1 MTPPGLTGSDPTPSA
16 SPDAMPSAF
25 SDPTPSASSDAMP
38 SASSDAIRASVAAA
52 AAALAQAD
60 ATQPSAALPLLRAAQ
75 EHVTSA
81 IDEAMAA
88 VLVTEGGT
96 IRTAGALAGLSEN
109 AVGPRLARTRL
120 LAAYGSESGRVTAA
134 GVERAR
140 YDLEEGRH
148 REAAD
153 LPDQPKPMRF
163 RARRTT

>member
-1 MTPPGLTGSDPTPSA
+1 MAPTGTTNLGPTPPD
-16 SPDAMPSAF
+16 
-25 SDPTPSASSDAMP
+25 SSN
-38 SASSDAIRASVAAA
+38 AIRASIEAAS
-52 AAALAQAD
+52 AALARAD
-60 ATQPSAALPLLRAAQ
+60 ATAPSAALPLLRAAQ
-75 EHVTSA
+75 EHVTAA

-88 VLVTEGGT
+88 VLVTEGGS

-148 REAAD
+148 RDATD
-153 LPDQPKPMRF
+153 LPDHPRPMRF